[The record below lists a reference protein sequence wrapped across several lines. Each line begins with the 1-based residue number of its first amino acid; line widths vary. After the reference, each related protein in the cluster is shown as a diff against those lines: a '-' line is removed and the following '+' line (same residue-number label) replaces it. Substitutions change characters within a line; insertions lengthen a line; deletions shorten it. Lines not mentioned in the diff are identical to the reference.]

1 MAMSA
6 ILRRRITS
14 TLAFVG
20 LGALTGCLIGVSAT
34 AFDDTA
40 ILWSAVRGASIGI
53 LIGFAFGV
61 GEESAVPSLSRRLSF
76 GLLNFSRA
84 MAYAAVILITLVVV
98 NAVRFALVLD
108 VDLAGAAWVYVTDGN
123 STREL
128 LFGTLSSSST

>member
-6 ILRRRITS
+6 ILRQRITS

-40 ILWSAVRGASIGI
+40 ILWNAVRGASIGI
-53 LIGFAFGV
+53 LIGFVFGV
-61 GEESAVPSLSRRLSF
+61 GEEFTVPSLSRRLSF
-76 GLLNFSRA
+76 GLLNFSRV
-84 MAYAAVILITLVVV
+84 MAYAVVILIALVVV

-108 VDLAGAAWVYVTDGN
+108 VDLAGAAWVHVTDGN